1 MGSSKMF
8 CIIAAVGNDGIDIL
22 GYGHKESRG
31 ISAGAISD
39 MRLAQ
44 KSITNVV
51 AEAERMAGFNIEKL
65 LVGISG
71 SQVSSSRIES
81 SNKISSDLI
90 KNAEIS
96 AIAAKIR
103 LELQKNNRQ
112 PIHLLPLQYRIDD
125 SAPVDNP
132 RDMSGEKLHSKFH
145 AITTSQTT
153 IANIENCLKRC
164 QLSAES
170 YIVEP
175 YASALAC
182 LSENEM
188 QITSLV
194 IDIGGSSTSFCIIHN
209 EKLYYVGSSMLGGS
223 HITRDIATILGIRFG
238 MAEKIKNLNNSIIIS
253 PIEQKEVIKF
263 KSFDEDGDSDLI
275 RITRSELAEIIQ
287 TRLEEIFE
295 SIKINLEKSKIPLQM
310 IPNIV
315 ITGGTASTI
324 GADKLASEVFG
335 KNVKIG
341 YPSKFNLAPPEIVTS
356 SNSCALGMLIFLHDQ
371 ILRNQIREGFE
382 TKNSWLRRFFEKLTS
397 V

>member
-8 CIIAAVGNDGIDIL
+8 CIIANVGNDGIDIL
-22 GYGHKESRG
+22 GYGHKESKG

-71 SQVSSSRIES
+71 SQVVSSRTESCDKINSDVIKSSDISSS
-81 SNKISSDLI
+81 
-90 KNAEIS
+90 
-96 AIAAKIR
+96 AAKIR

-112 PIHLLPLQYRIDD
+112 PIHLIPLQYRIDD
-125 SAPVDNP
+125 SAPVENP
-132 RDMSGEKLHSKFH
+132 RYMSGEKLYSKFH
-145 AITTSQTT
+145 AVTTSQTT
-153 IANIENCLKRC
+153 ITNIENCLKHC
-164 QLSAES
+164 QLSAEN

-175 YASALAC
+175 FASALAC
-182 LSENEM
+182 LSDNEM

-194 IDIGGSSTSFCIIHN
+194 IDIGGSSTSFCVIHN
-209 EKLYYVGSSMLGGS
+209 EKLFYVGHSMLGGS
-223 HITRDIATILGIRFG
+223 HITRDIATILGVRFDL
-238 MAEKIKNLNNSIIIS
+238 AEKIKNLNNSVIIS
-253 PIEQKEVIKF
+253 PIEEKEIIKF
-263 KSFDEDGDSDLI
+263 KSFDDEESSEII

-295 SIKINLEKSKIPLQM
+295 SIKLSLEKSKIPLQM

-315 ITGGTASTI
+315 ITGGGASTI
-324 GADKLASEVFG
+324 GVDKLASSVFF
-335 KNVKIG
+335 KNVKLG
-341 YPSKFNLAPPEIVTS
+341 YPSKFNLAPPEIITS

-371 ILRNQIREGFE
+371 ILKNQIREGFE
-382 TKNSWLRRFFEKLTS
+382 TKNNWFKRVFERL
-397 V
+397 VAV